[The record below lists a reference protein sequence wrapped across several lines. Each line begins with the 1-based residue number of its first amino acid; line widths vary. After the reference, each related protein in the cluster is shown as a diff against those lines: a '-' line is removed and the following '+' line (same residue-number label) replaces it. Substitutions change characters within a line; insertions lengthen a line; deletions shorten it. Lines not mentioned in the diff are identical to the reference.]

1 MFEVAVQILTNI
13 FGKMLNFIFGLE
25 FAPGVSIGTIFLFI
39 GILSITL
46 FIIFG
51 AINNKK
57 G

>member
-13 FGKMLNFIFGLE
+13 FGKMFNFIFGLE

-39 GILSITL
+39 CILSITL

-51 AINNKK
+51 LIRKE
-57 G
+57 